1 MNVRL
6 TSIRRF
12 ARRVSLPLLLLYLLQ
27 GGAAVEGLI
36 TMTETDQDVCCDVC
50 SEGGPCC
57 CLAALGATSC
67 DLTFYTGEALRPS
80 PCGGLGTS
88 AAAPTASA
96 VIDHLVPD
104 SNQLAMLP
112 PHGRRPAW
120 GDLKAH
126 SIPPGSLEKIPI
138 V

>member
-12 ARRVSLPLLLLYLLQ
+12 ARWVSLPLLLLYLLQ

-80 PCGGLGTS
+80 PIS
-88 AAAPTASA
+88 RRYDFAS
-96 VIDHLVPD
+96 L
-104 SNQLAMLP
+104 
-112 PHGRRPAW
+112 RR
-120 GDLKAH
+120 
-126 SIPPGSLEKIPI
+126 
-138 V
+138 